1 MWNAILSDKM
11 NAIIIVVMLG
21 VFSLFYAIIVIR
33 GINAE
38 LKELKTIEKY
48 AEKELKRIDDEQKSE
63 GDK

>member
-1 MWNAILSDKM
+1 M
-11 NAIIIVVMLG
+11 NASIIVVMLG